1 MPDTRTEMICRNN
14 LEHFGIENL
23 LSLVRVIFF
32 SEGQKDL
39 FMLLDFFGNFFI
51 TFSGVISAWNR
62 HKLDLNVNW
71 QS

>member
-1 MPDTRTEMICRNN
+1 MPDKFPKVIINHN
-14 LEHFGIENL
+14 LEQFGIENL

-39 FMLLDFFGNFFI
+39 FMLLGFFGNFFI
-51 TFSGVISAWNR
+51 TFSVVISAWNR